1 MGAACY
7 PCCVSLLTLRASFL
21 GWCFDDTAPRR
32 FDDQP
37 AAYDIDNGR
46 LQLYDVQQS
55 ALFVSESIAL
65 QQLTNA
71 AGAAGAAALPLLK
84 QQAATMAALVNGSLW
99 DDATGEKKVPPIK
112 LSSGATLP
120 DKAIS

>member
-1 MGAACY
+1 M
-7 PCCVSLLTLRASFL
+7 SLW
-21 GWCFDDTAPRR
+21 GCR

-65 QQLTNA
+65 QQLTKA
-71 AGAAGAAALPLLK
+71 AGTAGAAALPLLE

-99 DDATGEKKVPPIK
+99 DDATGEQ
-112 LSSGATLP
+112 
-120 DKAIS
+120 KAPR